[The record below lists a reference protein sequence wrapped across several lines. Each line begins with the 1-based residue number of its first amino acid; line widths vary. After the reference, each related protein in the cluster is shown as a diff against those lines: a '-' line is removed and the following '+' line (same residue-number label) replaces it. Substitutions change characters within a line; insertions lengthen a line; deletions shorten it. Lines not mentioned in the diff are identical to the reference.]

1 MRKRSDLSSEDS
13 ERVRAALARR
23 GEGESMSLTTVCS
36 NAARLLGMT
45 GVTVVLMGKDTTPSV
60 ACVYGVSS
68 VVQDAELTLGQ
79 GPATEAYSDGSAI
92 IVDDLEMHRERWPH
106 LAGVLIDAGIRSAYG
121 LPLHLGAIKLG
132 ALVLYRDEPGV
143 LDGEALSEAFLVAG
157 LITHLLLDMQAQAS
171 SEFLAWGLEVDD
183 DRSVVHQATGM
194 ISVQLDC
201 DIEEAL
207 LRLRGYAY
215 STDRPIREV
224 AIEVVTRKLR
234 FDETTR

>member
-1 MRKRSDLSSEDS
+1 
-13 ERVRAALARR
+13 
-23 GEGESMSLTTVCS
+23 MSLTTVCG

-45 GVTVVLMGKDTTPSV
+45 GVTVVLMARESTPSV
-60 ACVYGVSS
+60 ASAYGVSG
-68 VVQDAELTLGQ
+68 VVRDAELTLGE
-79 GPATEAYSDGSAI
+79 GPATDAFAEGLPVLI
-92 IVDDLEMHRERWPH
+92 DDLELHRERWPH
-106 LAGVLIDAGIRSAYG
+106 FAPVVIDAGMRSTYG

-132 ALVLYRDEPGV
+132 ALVLYRDQPSA

-157 LITHLLLDMQAQAS
+157 HITHLLLDMQAQS
-171 SEFLAWGLEVDD
+171 PSEFLAWGLEVDD

-215 STDRPIREV
+215 STERPIREV
-224 AIEVVTRKLR
+224 AVEVVTRKLR
-234 FDETTR
+234 FDDTTR